1 MTNNPFSM
9 EALKNT
15 MKIAWRLGREVVVR
29 EIEHNLFIFQFF
41 SPMDKAKILE
51 EGPWSFNGP
60 PPLLK
65 EVDHEIQPSEIVF
78 DMIRF
83 WVKVEDMQLNKR
95 TRAMAI
101 SLAASMG
108 EFVDF
113 DDSDPI
119 GWSKYMRFR
128 VDIKRDKPL
137 KHFTRIATQG
147 GSKLVKF
154 THERL
159 MDICHACGRLGHG
172 YQQCEKYDDRMSTS
186 ELAYGPWLK
195 ASLTKRKGLTD
206 HRREEER
213 KVCQEFKGMLKAT
226 KARTRLQFKDQMREV
241 VHPSDVSMNRPNLT
255 MIGHINPDG
264 WGRILRWDQMV

>member
-1 MTNNPFSM
+1 MTNNPFGM

-41 SPMDKAKILE
+41 SPMDKA
-51 EGPWSFNGP
+51 N
-60 PPLLK
+60 
-65 EVDHEIQPSEIVF
+65 EVDHGIQPSEIVF
-78 DMIRF
+78 DTIRF

-128 VDIKRDKPL
+128 VDIKLDKPL
-137 KHFTRIATQG
+137 KRFTRIATQG
-147 GSKLVKF
+147 
-154 THERL
+154 
-159 MDICHACGRLGHG
+159 
-172 YQQCEKYDDRMSTS
+172 
-186 ELAYGPWLK
+186 
-195 ASLTKRKGLTD
+195 
-206 HRREEER
+206 
-213 KVCQEFKGMLKAT
+213 
-226 KARTRLQFKDQMREV
+226 EV
-241 VHPSDVSMNRPNLT
+241 S
-255 MIGHINPDG
+255 
-264 WGRILRWDQMV
+264 W